1 MSGQA
6 ENGGGAGPPPAAAA
20 FNKSPA
26 ADGKGGS
33 RRSTRFKDENE
44 YVEVTLDVGG
54 VGDAVSVRSVKSV
67 GAGDLQEAALL
78 PRQPGPGGL
87 SSKLKAELRRI
98 ASWKPSRAQ
107 EPPPATTAMSALV
120 HGDRRRRLD
129 RSMTGAAR
137 ALRGLQFLNQTAVTE
152 GWPEVEKR
160 FDKLAVDGFL
170 IRSRFGQCIGMVGSE
185 EFAAQIFDAL
195 ARRRGITAMVLTKDQ
210 VREFWEQLSD
220 PGFDAKLQTFFDL
233 VDKNADGQIT
243 EEELKEV
250 LTLTA
255 SANKLSKILERVDE
269 YTALIMEELDPDNLG
284 YIEIA
289 TLESLL
295 LQPPSTQTTQTNKLA
310 PTHSSNISQLISQKL
325 APTRDANP
333 FRRLALSLRY
343 FLEDNWKRVWVMT
356 LWLSIN
362 AFLFAWKFI
371 AYRRHPTFEVMGY
384 CVCVAKGGAETT
396 KFNMA
401 VILLPV
407 CRNTI
412 TWLRSRTRLG
422 AAVPFNDNINF
433 HKVVAGGV
441 AVGVALHAVT
451 HLTCDFPRLLHASD
465 AAYEPMKAYFGER
478 RVPDYWW
485 FVKGVEGITGVIMV
499 VLMAV
504 AYTLAHPWFR
514 RGKLSEGNP
523 LRRLSGFNM
532 FWYSHHLFVIVY
544 VAFVVHG
551 VCLYINRTWY
561 KQTTWMYLA
570 IPLLLYAGERVLRAL
585 RSHGLTTVRI
595 EKVALYPGNV
605 IAIHMSKP
613 QGFKYKSGQYIYVNC
628 GEVSPF
634 EWHPFTI
641 TSAPGDAYLS
651 MHIRCR
657 GDWTSSFR
665 ALFSQVCRP
674 PAAGQSGLLRA
685 DFIASPAMGMAPP
698 PATQNAGRRLPKLLI
713 DGPYGAP
720 AQDYGKYDVLLLIG
734 LGIGATPLISI
745 VKDVLNHIE
754 SNKSDDIESSSS
766 STTNGGFMTRR
777 VYFYWCT
784 REEGSFEWFRGVMNE
799 VAERD
804 SRGDVVELHNHC
816 TSVYEE
822 GDARSAMLVMLQ
834 ALHHAKSG
842 VDVVSGTRVRTHFAR
857 PDWREV
863 FKRVACAHQ
872 GQRVGVFYC
881 GDQKVTP
888 ELRRLSQDFSHK
900 TDTKFVFHKEN
911 F

>member
-1 MSGQA
+1 MSGQG
-6 ENGGGAGPPPAAAA
+6 ETNGTGPPPATA
-20 FNKSPA
+20 FKSPST
-26 ADGKGGS
+26 DGKSAS
-33 RRSTRFKDENE
+33 RRSTRFKDEDE
-44 YVEVTLDVGG
+44 YVEVTLDVRDD
-54 VGDAVSVRSVKSV
+54 GDGAVAVRSVKNVSGGGGG
-67 GAGDLQEAALL
+67 GADKQEAALL
-78 PRQPGPGGL
+78 ERPVPAPGPGGL
-87 SSKLKAELRRI
+87 SSKLRALRRI
-98 ASWKPSRAQ
+98 ASGNSSKRGGAVSL
-107 EPPPATTAMSALV
+107 SALLR
-120 HGDRRRRLD
+120 GERPARLD
-129 RSMTGAAR
+129 RSVTGAAS
-137 ALRGLQFLNQTAVTE
+137 ALRGLQFLNQAAVTE

-160 FDKLAVDGFL
+160 FHRLAVDGFL
-170 IRSRFGQCIGMVGSE
+170 LRSRFGQCIGMVGSE
-185 EFAAQIFDAL
+185 EFAVQIFDSL
-195 ARRRGITAMVLTKDQ
+195 ARRRGITAQVLTKDQ
-210 VREFWEQLSD
+210 LREFWEQLSD
-220 PGFDAKLQTFFDL
+220 PGFDAKLRTFFDM

-289 TLESLL
+289 NLESLL
-295 LQPPSTQTTQTNKLA
+295 LQPPSSQVQSRLL
-310 PTHSSNISQLISQKL
+310 THSSNISQLISQKL
-325 APTRDANP
+325 APAPDRNP
-333 FRRLALSLRY
+333 LRRAAMSLLY
-343 FLEDNWKRVWVMT
+343 FLEDNWKRVWVMA
-356 LWLSIN
+356 LWLAIN
-362 AFLFAWKFI
+362 AGLFAWKFV
-371 AYRRHPTFEVMGY
+371 AYRRHPTFDVMGY

-401 VILLPV
+401 LILLPV

-441 AVGVALHAVT
+441 AVGVLLHAVT
-451 HLTCDFPRLLHASD
+451 HLTCDFPRLLHASA
-465 AAYEPMKAYFGER
+465 AAYEPMKAYFGQR
-478 RVPDYWW
+478 RIPDYWW

-570 IPLLLYAGERVLRAL
+570 IPLLLYAGERLLRAL

-595 EKVALYPGNV
+595 EKVAVYPGNV

-613 QGFKYKSGQYIYVNC
+613 HGFSYKSGQYIYVNC

-641 TSAPGDAYLS
+641 TSAPGDDYLS

-674 PAAGQSGLLRA
+674 PAVGQSGLLRA
-685 DFIASPAMGMAPP
+685 DLTSPAA
-698 PATQNAGRRLPKLLI
+698 AASAGGNSKLPKLLI

-720 AQDYGKYDVLLLIG
+720 AQDYRKYDVLLLIG

-745 VKDVLNHIE
+745 VKDVLNNI
-754 SNKSDDIESSSS
+754 S
-766 STTNGGFMTRR
+766 STSPDFMTRR

-799 VAERD
+799 VAQRD
-804 SRGDVVELHNHC
+804 ASGDVVELHNHC

-822 GDARSAMLVMLQ
+822 GDARSALLVMLQ

-857 PDWREV
+857 PNWRDV
-863 FKRVACAHQ
+863 FKRVACGHQ

-900 TDTKFVFHKEN
+900 TTTKFVFHKEN